1 MRLFGRYNSPYVR
14 RVAVTLQLYGFD
26 YDHDSVIP
34 FGDAKSG
41 LANLNPIT
49 RVPVLELEGGECLI
63 DSAAI
68 IDHLDELAGPDHA
81 LTPRDG
87 PLRRRVLSLLGVELG
102 IMDKLV
108 SVLYERQFRPREKWH
123 QPWIEA
129 CETQISDGFH
139 WLDGRCEGD
148 WLTGAKMTQAD
159 LSLAVFW
166 DFATRLRPNFFA
178 NFNCSH
184 IDKITEK
191 LRITPAFDDT
201 LPTEGALSAKL
212 IEEQVKET
220 AI

>member
-14 RVAVTLQLYGFD
+14 RVAVTLRIYGLD
-26 YDHDSVIP
+26 YNHESVIP
-34 FGDAKSG
+34 FGDAKLD
-41 LANLNPIT
+41 LAKHNPIT
-49 RVPVLELEGGECLI
+49 RVPVLELEGGECLV

-68 IDHLDELAGPDHA
+68 IDYLDELAGPDHA

-108 SVLYERQFRPREKWH
+108 SVLYERQFRPKEKWH

-129 CETQISDGFH
+129 CETQIRDGFH
-139 WLDGRCEGD
+139 WLDGTCEGD

-159 LSLAVFW
+159 VSLAVFW

-178 NFNCSH
+178 DLNLFY
-184 IDKITEK
+184 IDTITDK
-191 LRITPAFDDT
+191 LRKTPAFT
-201 LPTEGALSAKL
+201 TTTPTDGALNAKL
-212 IEEQVKET
+212 PKTQAEEIT
-220 AI
+220 T